1 MSHISRRR
9 VLQAGSAG
17 IGAGALGSLPV
28 SAAAS
33 GRGMG
38 IHGPFRAPLFVTDS
52 TRVRM
57 SGDGLGL
64 TVAEQAGLLARLAD
78 EGRIAGDFY
87 SNGGVVG
94 ELEQDF
100 ATLLGK
106 ERAVFMPTGTLA
118 NQLAVRTL
126 AGDGG
131 GRAVVQA
138 ESHLYNDTGDSVQTL
153 SAIPLIPLAPGRAT
167 FTLEE
172 LEEAV
177 ERTRSGRV
185 SRPVSVISI
194 ETPVRRREGET
205 FDPSELD
212 RILAFARQ
220 EGIRLHLDGARL
232 LLESACREVPVAD
245 LVRPFDTVHV
255 SLYKYLGAP
264 SGAILAGPRSL
275 LDGMFHERR
284 MFGSGLPAAWPFAAL
299 PLHFLPGFVGRFRK
313 AVEVSGTFLAEV
325 TGSGGF
331 AVQRVNRGTNRFR
344 LRPEATD
351 PRAFRERLGA
361 RGVELGAPREDGS
374 FPLAV
379 NETWNRMAPEDLAA
393 RFRAALG

>member
-1 MSHISRRR
+1 
-9 VLQAGSAG
+9 
-17 IGAGALGSLPV
+17 
-28 SAAAS
+28 
-33 GRGMG
+33 MG
-38 IHGPFRAPLFVTDS
+38 IHGPFRAPVFVTGS

-64 TVAEQAGLLARLAD
+64 TVVEQAGLLARLAD
-78 EGRIAGDFY
+78 EGRIPGDFY
-87 SNGGVVG
+87 SNGGVVE
-94 ELEQDF
+94 ELEQEF

-118 NQLAVRTL
+118 NQLAVRAL
-126 AGDGG
+126 AGAAG

-172 LEEAV
+172 LEEAMD
-177 ERTRSGRV
+177 RTRSGRV

-194 ETPVRRREGET
+194 ATPVRRRGGET
-205 FDPSELD
+205 FDPSELG
-212 RILAFARQ
+212 RITAFARR

-232 LLESACREVPVAD
+232 LLESACREIPVAD
-245 LVRPFDTVHV
+245 LARPFDTVYV

-264 SGAILAGPRSL
+264 SGAVLAGPRSL
-275 LDGMFHERR
+275 LDGIFHERR

-299 PLHFLPGFVGRFRK
+299 PLHFLPGFVDRFRK
-313 AVEVSGTFLAEV
+313 AVEVSETFLAGV

-331 AVQRVNRGTNRFR
+331 TVRRVIRGTNRCR
-344 LRPEATD
+344 LWPEAAD
-351 PRAFRERLGA
+351 PRAFRERLGT

-374 FPLAV
+374 FLLAV
-379 NETWNRMAPEDLAA
+379 NETWNRMAPDDLAA